1 MIFPLNLDYAAKCSP
16 LDRGVL
22 ISLSTTEGQE
32 ISDRNIRIDYASM
45 QASGMVMDHTQDC
58 DRYAQLV
65 G

>member
-1 MIFPLNLDYAAKCSP
+1 MSKALCKAGFNFVGPTICAF
-16 LDRGVL
+16 
-22 ISLSTTEGQE
+22 
-32 ISDRNIRIDYASM
+32 M

>member
-1 MIFPLNLDYAAKCSP
+1 CYAF
-16 LDRGVL
+16 
-22 ISLSTTEGQE
+22 
-32 ISDRNIRIDYASM
+32 M